1 MKLKKICFAY
11 AILIGLGFAGLTLR
25 AMHWLVMVNL
35 ADDIDWKEGAVILP
49 TLLMLSAKNWPFIK
63 RGLERIKED
72 KVG

>member
-1 MKLKKICFAY
+1 
-11 AILIGLGFAGLTLR
+11 
-25 AMHWLVMVNL
+25 MVIL
-35 ADDIDWKEGAVILP
+35 ADDIDWKEVAVILP